1 MSDEAFWAEKAQFVE
16 DELVK
21 RIPENK
27 LRPRLEPTRR
37 AVELLG
43 EPQKAYRVIHVT
55 GTNGKTSTTRFIE
68 RILREHGLR
77 TGRFTSPHLVSL
89 NERIALDGEPVSNE
103 QLYSVYNDIAPILD
117 LVDQELEAA
126 GDTKLTFFEALAVLG
141 FAVFADAPVDVLVL
155 EVGMGGEWDSTNVA
169 DGDVAVFTPIDL
181 DHTERLG
188 NTIAEIAATKS
199 GIIKPEAIVVS
210 SKQSLDALEVL
221 QKKAASLENPLL
233 VAGEAFEVLASSI
246 DGRGQRI
253 SVRGLAGNYEN
264 LYLPLLGAYQAEN
277 LALAIAAVESFLGGG
292 TRAINDEILRIAVA
306 DASSPGRLQVV
317 SREPLTIIDAAHNP
331 HGASSLATALGDY
344 FDSPKTVGVVGVLA
358 DKDAE
363 GVVAALSK
371 VLDQLIVTQ
380 SSSPRA
386 LPAAEL
392 AAIANRYFTDSQIS
406 VADNLSLALELAHG
420 LVADEGAI
428 LITGS
433 VSMAGDFLKLI
444 REDDDE
450 EQVD

>member
-103 QLYSVYNDIAPILD
+103 ELYSVYNDIAPILD

-210 SKQSLDALEVL
+210 SKQSL
-221 QKKAASLENPLL
+221 
-233 VAGEAFEVLASSI
+233 
-246 DGRGQRI
+246 
-253 SVRGLAGNYEN
+253 
-264 LYLPLLGAYQAEN
+264 
-277 LALAIAAVESFLGGG
+277 
-292 TRAINDEILRIAVA
+292 
-306 DASSPGRLQVV
+306 
-317 SREPLTIIDAAHNP
+317 
-331 HGASSLATALGDY
+331 
-344 FDSPKTVGVVGVLA
+344 
-358 DKDAE
+358 
-363 GVVAALSK
+363 
-371 VLDQLIVTQ
+371 
-380 SSSPRA
+380 
-386 LPAAEL
+386 
-392 AAIANRYFTDSQIS
+392 
-406 VADNLSLALELAHG
+406 
-420 LVADEGAI
+420 
-428 LITGS
+428 
-433 VSMAGDFLKLI
+433 
-444 REDDDE
+444 
-450 EQVD
+450 